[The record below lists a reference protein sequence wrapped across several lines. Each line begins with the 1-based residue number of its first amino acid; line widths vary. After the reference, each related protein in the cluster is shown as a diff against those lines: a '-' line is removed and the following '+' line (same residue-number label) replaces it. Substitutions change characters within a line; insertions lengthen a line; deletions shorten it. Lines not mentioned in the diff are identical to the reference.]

1 MQAFY
6 HLKLKTQSHFTN
18 TNTPQHIKARPL
30 PSPQA
35 EEIETFSLDDSW
47 DSNISPTNKKTFK
60 VDKPILVI
68 EYLDC
73 KLRDQF

>member
-1 MQAFY
+1 MSGFY
-6 HLKLKTQSHFTN
+6 QLNLSTHSHFTY
-18 TNTPQHIKARPL
+18 TDTPQHIKTKPL

-68 EYLDC
+68 QYLDC

>member
-1 MQAFY
+1 MQGLY
-6 HLKLKTQSHFTN
+6 HLKLQTHSNFPN
-18 TNTPQHIKARPL
+18 ADTPQHIKTRPL
-30 PSPQA
+30 PSPQP

-47 DSNISPTNKKTFK
+47 NSNISPTNKKTFK